1 MRFGSTFQ
9 DEVVEKRAS
18 TLPQLSRLI
27 TRSMVTGPTSWEKS
41 GTLSGAHGMTGW
53 WSLGSPKHIHCRP
66 TLKHSQ
72 MLTVQTLMSFEWEG
86 VTITICRNLN
96 DMHICTQINYQ
107 YVVSTVFLA
116 MLCTHSNAFCIYSVA
131 VLFITN
137 HFVFIVEPHVFI
149 VCFIVSKSSSLSH
162 RKTCTHVHA
171 HTHTHIKVC
180 GILSCTHHV
189 HSVLKGL
196 LSVKPFLHSPK
207 SEVGEVK
214 QFTFIVFGGCP
225 HRNVKVAFQHKL
237 TCTRQEKQNSN
248 YHFSLFNCCLSVV
261 L

>member
-1 MRFGSTFQ
+1 MRRLRNLPQHTTMEELLLLSELVCLRSIFQ

-27 TRSMVTGPTSWEKS
+27 TRSMVSGPTSWEKS

-86 VTITICRNLN
+86 VTITICRNIN

-137 HFVFIVEPHVFI
+137 HFVFTVEPHVFI

-162 RKTCTHVHA
+162 RKTCTC
-171 HTHTHIKVC
+171 TK
-180 GILSCTHHV
+180 LSP
-189 HSVLKGL
+189 HSTG
-196 LSVKPFLHSPK
+196 
-207 SEVGEVK
+207 
-214 QFTFIVFGGCP
+214 
-225 HRNVKVAFQHKL
+225 
-237 TCTRQEKQNSN
+237 
-248 YHFSLFNCCLSVV
+248 
-261 L
+261 